1 MHNINIHN
9 MYIHNI
15 NNINMYIYLFITFS
29 ENLFIVYVSLA
40 LQLQYVCKTA
50 IIC

>member
-1 MHNINIHN
+1 MHNIN
-9 MYIHNI
+9 IHNI

-29 ENLFIVYVSLA
+29 ENLFIVYVSVA

-50 IIC
+50 TIR